1 MLKALDLGEKVKGK
15 TGDNPW
21 VGCLIVRKKK
31 ILGKGA
37 THPPGGLHAEAA
49 AILEAHNQKHN
60 LEGSTLYCTL
70 EPCSFAGRTP
80 SCAKAIAQSG
90 IRRVVVAIRDPH
102 PKVNGRGLEILK
114 EAGIEVN
121 EGLCSD
127 QVKNSLKEWLDGH
140 KS

>member
-1 MLKALDLGEKVKGK
+1 MDLGEKVKGK

-21 VGCLIVRKKK
+21 VGCLIVRKKQ
-31 ILGKGA
+31 ILGKGV
-37 THPPGGLHAEAA
+37 TQPPGGMHAEVA
-49 AILEAHNQKHN
+49 AISEAQNQKHT
-60 LEGSTLYCTL
+60 LEGSTLYCTV
-70 EPCSFAGRTP
+70 EPCSFQGRTP
-80 SCAKAIAQSG
+80 SCAKAIAKSG
-90 IRRVVVAIRDPH
+90 IQRVVVAIRDPH